1 MAEAPVR
8 RAYQIY
14 LYAVCFVSVIV
25 LLFAGA
31 QALFGL
37 VRIVLPDQTAG
48 EHGYFAPGA
57 SDPFVGT
64 DLESGFDPIDQ
75 ERKQGVVQLLENG
88 IIAGLA
94 GGLFAFHWRR
104 AKRLREELEGVPA
117 PRAEDVGQ
125 PTPPA
130 EDSG

>member
-14 LYAVCFVSVIV
+14 LYAVCFVAVIV

-31 QALFGL
+31 QALFGV
-37 VRIVLPDQTAG
+37 VRIVLPDQTAA
-48 EHGYFAPGA
+48 EHGYFAAGVPEFETA
-57 SDPFVGT
+57 
-64 DLESGFDPIDQ
+64 FDPTEQ
-75 ERKQGVVQLLENG
+75 ERKQGVAQLLENG
-88 IIAGLA
+88 IVAGLA

-130 EDSG
+130 EGSG